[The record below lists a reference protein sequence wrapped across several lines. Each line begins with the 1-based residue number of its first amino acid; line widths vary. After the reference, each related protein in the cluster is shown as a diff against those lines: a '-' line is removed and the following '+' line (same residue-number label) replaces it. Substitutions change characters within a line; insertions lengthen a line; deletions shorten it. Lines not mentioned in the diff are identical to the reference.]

1 VGVDVY
7 ILLIFTIVLGE
18 LEADAA
24 PVEVGSFLILTAE
37 ESPTR
42 ELLPRKLS
50 KSTPPS
56 CGRQSTPPCWLADF
70 KNQVN
75 PLPLAG

>member
-24 PVEVGSFLILTAE
+24 PVEVGSFLILLKSLQP
-37 ESPTR
+37 ESCFPTSSPSQHR
-42 ELLPRKLS
+42 LLVV
-50 KSTPPS
+50 
-56 CGRQSTPPCWLADF
+56 
-70 KNQVN
+70 VN